1 MREEK
6 KTVFDYLGQIFMLY
20 GMTVCIFIVFSLTIG
35 DYAKEASQ
43 LFSLGDEG
51 LRFSTLLQLLGMATL
66 ITLIRNLF
74 FTDILIKNMSVVKRA
89 ICMLIGIIVMIIA
102 FVVAFDWFPV
112 NKIEAWI
119 GFFVSFGICFV
130 RMELY
135 AMRMMAIHDLVDEN
149 ILKLPED
156 TSKSSLGM
164 HIILK

>member
-35 DYAKEASQ
+35 DDAKEASP

-130 RMELY
+130 
-135 AMRMMAIHDLVDEN
+135 I
-149 ILKLPED
+149 
-156 TSKSSLGM
+156 SLGVTL
-164 HIILK
+164 LKEKAENRKMEEALKKINNRM

>member
-1 MREEK
+1 MIEEK

-20 GMTVCIFIVFSLTIG
+20 GMTVCIFIAFSLTIG
-35 DYAKEASQ
+35 DYAKEASP
-43 LFSLGDEG
+43 LFSLGGEG

-130 RMELY
+130 
-135 AMRMMAIHDLVDEN
+135 I
-149 ILKLPED
+149 
-156 TSKSSLGM
+156 SLGVTL
-164 HIILK
+164 LKEKAENRKMEEALKKINNRM

>member
-35 DYAKEASQ
+35 DYAKKASP

-130 RMELY
+130 
-135 AMRMMAIHDLVDEN
+135 I
-149 ILKLPED
+149 
-156 TSKSSLGM
+156 SLGVTL
-164 HIILK
+164 LKRKSRESKDGRSSKKNKQQNVIDNM